1 MKRYKTKYPG
11 VFYRMVD
18 RIGRSGQERMYYV
31 VFKKNGKL
39 FEEKAGRQHA
49 DRMTEGKAARIR
61 AERIEGRRKSRKE
74 IREEEKAKDDR
85 WTIDRLW
92 TAYRESLETNPGK
105 SRKALVVDGNRYE
118 RFIKPRLGEK
128 EPHELLPLDIERLR
142 RELQKTNCTLRGEDA
157 IPRTLSPA
165 TIRATLTLLKRI
177 CNYGAKNGLCAA
189 LAFKIA
195 MPKVSGVTIEDLNEE
210 QLKWLLKAIEADTNA
225 DARGIMLMALYT
237 GMRRGELFKLR
248 WEDIDFDR
256 GFIRIVGPKGGT
268 DQTIPLNTAARKVLE
283 AHPRTS
289 EYVFPGEDGGQRV
302 TIQKA
307 LRRVR
312 AAAGLPATFRPLHGL
327 RHAFAS
333 RLASSGQVDMYTLQK
348 LLTHKSPVMTQRYAH
363 LRDEALRKASELAGT
378 LVDEAVSKNEKSDQE
393 TATVS
398 S

>member
-1 MKRYKTKYPG
+1 
-11 VFYRMVD
+11 
-18 RIGRSGQERMYYV
+18 
-31 VFKKNGKL
+31 
-39 FEEKAGRQHA
+39 
-49 DRMTEGKAARIR
+49 
-61 AERIEGRRKSRKE
+61 
-74 IREEEKAKDDR
+74 
-85 WTIDRLW
+85 
-92 TAYRESLETNPGK
+92 
-105 SRKALVVDGNRYE
+105 LVVDGNRYE
-118 RFIKPRLGEK
+118 RFIKPLLGEK

-165 TIRATLTLLKRI
+165 TIRATLTLLNRI

-189 LAFKIA
+189 LPFKIA

-210 QLKWLLKAIEADTNA
+210 ELKRLISAIEADTNA
-225 DARGIMLMALYT
+225 DARGIMLLALYT
-237 GMRRGELFKLR
+237 GMRRGELFKLK

-256 GFIRIVGPKGGT
+256 GFIRIVGPKGGS
-268 DQTIPLNTAARKVLE
+268 DQTIPLNAAARKVLA

-289 EYVFPGEDGGQRV
+289 AYVFPGDDGGQRV

-307 LRRVR
+307 VRRIR
-312 AAAGLPATFRPLHGL
+312 AAAGLPDTFRPLHGL

-363 LRDEALRKASELAGT
+363 LRDESLRRASELAGT
-378 LVDEAVSKNEKSDQE
+378 LVDEAVANKEKSAVE
-393 TATVS
+393 TVAAS